1 MLQILRKPLAGATQF
16 HNNYSSWFKIIHS
29 ADSLAPTNTAGVAF
43 LLNRNFIDV
52 EHTQIFEL
60 VPGRALMINVP
71 WHKGRTLTIL
81 NIYAPNTPQER
92 DELWTELWCLPFP
105 TIVLG
110 DWNFV
115 EDARD
120 RLSGGREVVPQS
132 FYRLKEL
139 LQLEDGW
146 RNTFSDDREYT
157 CIQRRT
163 NPETGFEHVSR
174 SRIDRVYVHHNSYD
188 LCRGWRIDQTAVK
201 TDHSLIATQI
211 VCRENVKPGRGCFS
225 LPLYLLKTRKFTWE
239 IHRMAKNLKAEAE
252 VLSHTPRGNDHN
264 IQTLWAQFKR
274 DTIEHA
280 KKCSLLVET
289 EDIRKLRTWKAQLL
303 LVIHDM
309 DMPVVDRNLTA
320 YMLEKKNNDILRER
334 AQEKQDLSQ
343 TQYDVEGETL
353 HSRFWMRSAKCYHL
367 KETIHQFDGR
377 TMAVFNTTTS
387 PTPIQSFLQRQ
398 LYLRNA
404 KHI

>member
-1 MLQILRKPLAGATQF
+1 MMEGENSEGLTQSYVVNGTKRKLDWLTGDVAVDSVAAEPVSKQPDSSDPPHAEEHPADCWVTINAEIRKRNIPLDVATTAKATRSTLNLGSLNIAGRDSASPANRSNHKFKFLKHTVDEQSLGVLAMQETHMDDAGATQL

-29 ADSLAPTNTAGVAF
+29 ADSLAPTTTADVAF
-43 LLNRNFIDV
+43 LLNRKFIDV

-71 WHKGRTLTIL
+71 WHKGQTLTIL

-92 DELWTELWCLPFP
+92 DELWTELWSK
-105 TIVLG
+105 
-110 DWNFV
+110 W
-115 EDARD
+115 RD
-120 RLSGGREVVPQS
+120 
-132 FYRLKEL
+132 
-139 LQLEDGW
+139 D
-146 RNTFSDDREYT
+146 
-157 CIQRRT
+157 
-163 NPETGFEHVSR
+163 
-174 SRIDRVYVHHNSYD
+174 
-188 LCRGWRIDQTAVK
+188 RGWRIDQTAVK

-211 VCRENVKPGRGCFS
+211 VCRENVKPGRGRFS
-225 LPLYLLKTRKFTWE
+225 LPLYLLKTRKFTRK

-252 VLSHTPRGNDHN
+252 VLSHTPRRNDHN
-264 IQTLWAQFKR
+264 IQTLWAQCKR

-309 DMPVVDRNLTA
+309 DMPVEDCNLTA
-320 YMLEKKNNDILRER
+320 YMLEKKINDTLRER

-353 HSRFWMRSAKCYHL
+353 HSRFWM
-367 KETIHQFDGR
+367 
-377 TMAVFNTTTS
+377 
-387 PTPIQSFLQRQ
+387 
-398 LYLRNA
+398 
-404 KHI
+404 